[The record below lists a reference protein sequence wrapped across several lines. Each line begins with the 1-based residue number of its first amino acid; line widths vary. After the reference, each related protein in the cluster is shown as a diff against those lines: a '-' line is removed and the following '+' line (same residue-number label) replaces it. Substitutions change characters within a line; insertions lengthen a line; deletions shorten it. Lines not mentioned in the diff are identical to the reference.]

1 MMNTERL
8 TNQDIQRAGVLLK
21 AGEVVAFPTETVYG
35 LGADA
40 THEEAVQKVFVAK
53 GRPADNPLI
62 MTVADAE
69 QLTNF
74 VSVSEAAKALI
85 DAFWPGSLTIILP
98 IKPGQVSMMVT
109 GGLDTAAFRLP
120 DNETTRAIIREAG
133 VPIVGPSANTSGKP
147 SPTTAQHVWHDMQGK
162 IAAIVD
168 DGPTQVGV
176 ESTVVD
182 MAADVPTILRPGAVT
197 QQQLEDVLGI
207 HVLDATSTMSVADDV
222 TPKAPGMK
230 YRHYAPDKQV
240 VMFDRLDALALK
252 VSLAPTDVV
261 MAQEETLQR
270 MALPLAQTWSLGTT
284 LENATEQLFAGLRY
298 YDDVAHVKTCL
309 LYTSPSPRDRSL
321 SRMPSSA

>member
-120 DNETTRAIIREAG
+120 DNETDRK
-133 VPIVGPSANTSGKP
+133 S
-147 SPTTAQHVWHDMQGK
+147 
-162 IAAIVD
+162 
-168 DGPTQVGV
+168 
-176 ESTVVD
+176 VV
-182 MAADVPTILRPGAVT
+182 
-197 QQQLEDVLGI
+197 
-207 HVLDATSTMSVADDV
+207 
-222 TPKAPGMK
+222 
-230 YRHYAPDKQV
+230 
-240 VMFDRLDALALK
+240 
-252 VSLAPTDVV
+252 
-261 MAQEETLQR
+261 
-270 MALPLAQTWSLGTT
+270 
-284 LENATEQLFAGLRY
+284 
-298 YDDVAHVKTCL
+298 
-309 LYTSPSPRDRSL
+309 
-321 SRMPSSA
+321 